1 MVIRFSLESDRAKH
15 LPKSSKRYSFLCAK
29 TVPYLYRI
37 KLRNLVMLVDCT
49 YIILFLSCSLAT
61 MPPFLDSVESYF
73 GTRDL
78 YEALGVEKTAKEGE
92 LRRAYH
98 RLSLKVHPDR
108 VPPDQIQEATEKFQ
122 VSSCYG

>member
-1 MVIRFSLESDRAKH
+1 MYKVFL
-15 LPKSSKRYSFLCAK
+15 LCAK
-29 TVPYLYRI
+29 TLPYLYPV
-37 KLRNLVMLVDCT
+37 KLRNLVCLCFT
-49 YIILFLSCSLAT
+49 FLSLSCRLTT
-61 MPPFLDSVESYF
+61 MPPFLDSVESCF

-78 YEALGVEKTAKEGE
+78 YVALGVEKTAKESE

-122 VSSCYG
+122 VS

>member
-1 MVIRFSLESDRAKH
+1 
-15 LPKSSKRYSFLCAK
+15 
-29 TVPYLYRI
+29 
-37 KLRNLVMLVDCT
+37 
-49 YIILFLSCSLAT
+49 
-61 MPPFLDSVESYF
+61 MPPFLDAVESCF

-78 YEALGVEKTAKEGE
+78 YEALGVEKTAKESE

-122 VSSCYG
+122 VS